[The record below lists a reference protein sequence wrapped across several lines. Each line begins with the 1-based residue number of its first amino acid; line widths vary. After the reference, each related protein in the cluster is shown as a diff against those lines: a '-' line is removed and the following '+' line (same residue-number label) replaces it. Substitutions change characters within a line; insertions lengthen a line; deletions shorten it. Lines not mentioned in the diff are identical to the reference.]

1 MQVEK
6 WSFYSAY
13 ATITLEPMQDNNSY
27 GKNAL
32 MVTAVFGLTIT
43 LIGRIEMW
51 KLILLLVENSFSFI
65 SDVGDGF
72 ESFAQSLTEV
82 G

>member
-1 MQVEK
+1 MYVEK
-6 WSFYSAY
+6 WSVYSAY
-13 ATITLEPMQDNNSY
+13 ATLTLEPMQDNNSY
-27 GKNAL
+27 GKKCT
-32 MVTAVFGLTIT
+32 TAVFGLTMT

-51 KLILLLVENSFSFI
+51 KLILLLVENAFSFI